1 MRTLARVIGV
11 VVMVIGALALVT
23 PAQFIALGDSILT
36 PAGMYAIA
44 VVRILVGVLL
54 FVAAQASRAPT
65 VLRVVGLVVV
75 AAGIATPLFGAD
87 RSRQV
92 FDWWASQGPVV
103 LHAPGVLLSAIGGGL
118 IYLLGARRVA

>member
-44 VVRILVGVLL
+44 AIRVLVGLLL
-54 FVAAQASRAPT
+54 FVAAPASRAPT
-65 VLRVVGLVVV
+65 VLRGGPARAGRV
-75 AAGIATPLFGAD
+75 AHRD
-87 RSRQV
+87 RRRAHLSPGRQT
-92 FDWWASQGPVV
+92 
-103 LHAPGVLLSAIGGGL
+103 
-118 IYLLGARRVA
+118 RRVGRQGAHTEFTRRRAS